1 MRMRRLGQHSE
12 MAGGV
17 SPNIEM
23 VVVLLLLF
31 PWKETFYLVNHSI
44 SPKNILHSNS
54 HLIKILKISHFLK
67 INIINVTDLCQ
78 KKAALTAGHSPVS
91 GEYSRINHSA
101 LYLSIIV
108 QGALKIV
115 NFKPSFVHNILIWSP
130 L

>member
-44 SPKNILHSNS
+44 SLKNILHSNS
-54 HLIKILKISHFLK
+54 HLIKILKISHFILNKIFKTTFPFLIFGHTSLK
-67 INIINVTDLCQ
+67 I
-78 KKAALTAGHSPVS
+78 
-91 GEYSRINHSA
+91 
-101 LYLSIIV
+101 
-108 QGALKIV
+108 
-115 NFKPSFVHNILIWSP
+115 
-130 L
+130 